1 MKKAISLLLMIAMAF
16 SLCACSKTVFESK
29 NSSEGDTFETQKT
42 SSNGVSEKLNLLC
55 RKDDGG
61 CYTEDGYYY
70 LTEDTVELTNGVYAT
85 HLMYMDFKT
94 QQEIYLCSNT
104 GCNHNTADCSAVFL
118 YDDFPSFSTLIFIY
132 NNKLYILS
140 KEMDTTGEISTDYLH
155 INGNTNE
162 QTQSENEPT
171 VLYRA
176 NLDGTNREKVY
187 TFDPSVTLEDF
198 VVGDEKGLYFITK
211 KLSTEQHGTSTYSTS
226 SEKNLVYLD
235 VDKKEE
241 KTIYSMDFDDNI
253 DWNVQSCFNQYLVL
267 TGIDF
272 GKKLS
277 FEEYDD
283 NTYKSLYNQSD
294 EVIATF
300 SLKDGKLNEVFR
312 MKNKNFPSYKIEENM
327 MYYSNSDEKVI
338 KSVDLNTGT
347 EKEICTLKQN
357 FISHIIA
364 NYLCCESLDSANDC
378 TLYFVDI
385 NTGKISH
392 SRLVNKSLGWTL
404 EIRAVL
410 KSDVLVIY
418 DYDAK
423 ASGDGSYE
431 INRYQYGLISQEDL
445 VNGNDN
451 YRKIEMIGVGK

>member
-1 MKKAISLLLMIAMAF
+1 
-16 SLCACSKTVFESK
+16 
-29 NSSEGDTFETQKT
+29 
-42 SSNGVSEKLNLLC
+42 
-55 RKDDGG
+55 
-61 CYTEDGYYY
+61 
-70 LTEDTVELTNGVYAT
+70 
-85 HLMYMDFKT
+85 
-94 QQEIYLCSNT
+94 
-104 GCNHNTADCSAVFL
+104 
-118 YDDFPSFSTLIFIY
+118 
-132 NNKLYILS
+132 
-140 KEMDTTGEISTDYLH
+140 
-155 INGNTNE
+155 
-162 QTQSENEPT
+162 
-171 VLYRA
+171 
-176 NLDGTNREKVY
+176 
-187 TFDPSVTLEDF
+187 
-198 VVGDEKGLYFITK
+198 
-211 KLSTEQHGTSTYSTS
+211 
-226 SEKNLVYLD
+226 
-235 VDKKEE
+235 
-241 KTIYSMDFDDNI
+241 
-253 DWNVQSCFNQYLVL
+253 
-267 TGIDF
+267 
-272 GKKLS
+272 
-277 FEEYDD
+277 
-283 NTYKSLYNQSD
+283 
-294 EVIATF
+294 
-300 SLKDGKLNEVFR
+300 

>member
-277 FEEYDD
+277 FEEY
-283 NTYKSLYNQSD
+283 N
-294 EVIATF
+294 
-300 SLKDGKLNEVFR
+300 DGISALSVAGAAFGAFFR

-392 SRLVNKSLGWTL
+392 SRLV
-404 EIRAVL
+404 
-410 KSDVLVIY
+410 IY